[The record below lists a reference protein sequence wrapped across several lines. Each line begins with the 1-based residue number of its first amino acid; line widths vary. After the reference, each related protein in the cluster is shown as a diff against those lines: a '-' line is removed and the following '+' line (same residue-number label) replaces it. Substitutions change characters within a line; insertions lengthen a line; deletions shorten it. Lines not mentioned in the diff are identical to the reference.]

1 MTYLLTYVIL
11 SLSKGTNDLKGD
23 ITMKYQ
29 VIIAD
34 SWKVI
39 AKGFRTMRGAADWAY
54 DHDFGQYEEDGG
66 LRIMP
71 YTEEEQ

>member
-1 MTYLLTYVIL
+1 
-11 SLSKGTNDLKGD
+11 
-23 ITMKYQ
+23 MKYQ
-29 VIIAD
+29 VVIAD